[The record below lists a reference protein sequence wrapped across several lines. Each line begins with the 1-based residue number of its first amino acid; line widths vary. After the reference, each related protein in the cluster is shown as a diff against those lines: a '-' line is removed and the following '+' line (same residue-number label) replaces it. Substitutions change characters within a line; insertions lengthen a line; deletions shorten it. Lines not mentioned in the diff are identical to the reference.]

1 MPRKKKT
8 LILTQRVKDGI
19 KLIKVQLDART
30 MITLANMNMFAFWQQ
45 RYPLAKVIG

>member
-8 LILTQRVKDGI
+8 LILTQQVKEGI
-19 KLIKVQLDART
+19 KMIKVQLDART
-30 MITLANMNMFAFWQQ
+30 MITLSNMNRFAFWQQ